1 MSLEPAVEN
10 CINEHRDRARKRK
23 LKKALFILTAILLIV
38 LILLVASY
46 AIVMASR
53 SENGS
58 TRNSLTMDLTLLA
71 VLLVWTTFLG
81 FAVRYD
87 NRRARADFSK
97 AYGPG
102 PGQQPAS
109 LDRWKEGLDAAA
121 LRNGVEPPPLAA
133 VQIPSANTLSFED
146 DVTREPTIGVSVQAI
161 QSQLSYEEI
170 EAIMAHELAH
180 VVTGSY
186 LRVSLMMTWIY
197 WLASFLVTLCVAASF
212 FFLPYTYLSGFIVIL
227 FATMLPAMFASMFDD
242 SRDPLEPRKRRGV
255 SLAGRPPEATLDEFK
270 ESTYE
275 MDMVADSIAAKI
287 ISDPAGLATAIK
299 AMAGLA
305 QQSPDSPVQK
315 EIYDYLFVG
324 PFKAWK
330 PDPVTR
336 GFNRERLEARRA
348 DSIDKYVQSRYRLIT
363 DRLNNFAEIKAGTW
377 RVFEEVQGGRVATS
391 PSAWE

>member
-1 MSLEPAVEN
+1 
-10 CINEHRDRARKRK
+10 
-23 LKKALFILTAILLIV
+23 
-38 LILLVASY
+38 
-46 AIVMASR
+46 
-53 SENGS
+53 
-58 TRNSLTMDLTLLA
+58 
-71 VLLVWTTFLG
+71 
-81 FAVRYD
+81 
-87 NRRARADFSK
+87 
-97 AYGPG
+97 
-102 PGQQPAS
+102 
-109 LDRWKEGLDAAA
+109 
-121 LRNGVEPPPLAA
+121 
-133 VQIPSANTLSFED
+133 
-146 DVTREPTIGVSVQAI
+146 
-161 QSQLSYEEI
+161 
-170 EAIMAHELAH
+170 
-180 VVTGSY
+180 
-186 LRVSLMMTWIY
+186 
-197 WLASFLVTLCVAASF
+197 
-212 FFLPYTYLSGFIVIL
+212 
-227 FATMLPAMFASMFDD
+227 MFASMFDD